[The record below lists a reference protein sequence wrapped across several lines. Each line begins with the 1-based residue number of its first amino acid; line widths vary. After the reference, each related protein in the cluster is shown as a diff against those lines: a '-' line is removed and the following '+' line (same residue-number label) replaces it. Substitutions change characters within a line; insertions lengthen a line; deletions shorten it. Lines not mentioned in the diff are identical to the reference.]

1 MKHKPEV
8 VRNGK
13 ETVTNHSLNQN
24 YFLKQVLIF
33 GTAGTVVFALMGL
46 LGYVPSL
53 QFLGRLHKGYV
64 PMAPSTAVSFI
75 TLGGTI
81 FFLIIRCPFRVILA
95 LLASLAALVSL
106 FGLLEVVGYFIGI
119 DLNFENAIMPEVGY
133 LGEIPIARMSPATG
147 GVFFFSGL
155 AVLALSLRRPGR
167 NWNAHIMN
175 AAGGLGSLVLLLS
188 VIFCLA
194 YLYGTPLLYGKGATV
209 PMALTTALAFMM
221 LGVGTVAASGE
232 DAIPLKV
239 LFVESTRAHLLRYF
253 FPLVIL
259 SVLLGSIT
267 TIPEL
272 SIYSINPAI
281 FSAIA
286 AVFMIILT
294 TVLVTWIATH
304 IGSSIDAAKKALRIS
319 EEKLH
324 LIIETS
330 PDGICTVDPLGNFV
344 TTNIAYERMVGYSKE
359 ELRGL
364 SFFDVTHP
372 DNRPKNKKLF
382 QDMFSLETTDFSME
396 KKYIRKDGEEIN
408 VSVHAIG
415 IRDAEGNVRFGTAFV
430 EDTTE
435 RKQAEDSLRDT
446 NARHSAMIENIG
458 DVIAIVGADSMAKYQ
473 SPNIEKWFGWKP
485 EDLVG
490 TSGWDKMRPEDI
502 ERIQKEFGK
511 MLEKETASIVEY
523 RFKCKDGNYKWIEL
537 TAVNRINDPSINGV
551 LLNYHDIN
559 ERKQAEEQIKELNRT
574 LEQRIKDR
582 TKQLERANKELE
594 SFAYSVSHDLR
605 APLRSMD
612 GFSVALL
619 EDYADKLDDQG
630 KDYLQR
636 VRNASKRM
644 AQLIEGILE
653 LSRTTRSVVKW
664 ERVNLSAL
672 AKTIM
677 TDLHKSQPERR
688 VECNIEPDL
697 YANGDVRLLRAAIQ
711 NLLGNA
717 FKFTDHCDPGK
728 IEFGVL
734 PPSETDESSQTPNP
748 TYFIRDNGAGFD
760 MTYADKLFGVFQRLH
775 KADEFP
781 GTGVG
786 LATVERIIHRHG
798 GRIWA
803 DAGVDEGATFYFTLG

>member
-1 MKHKPEV
+1 MAKKPTYEELEQKVKEFENVAFECKRAEEKLIASEKLYKEAQLLARMGHWKYDPQEDILIWSDELYSIFEIDKDAGPVSIEVFIERIHPEDRDAIRGQVEKGESYRSEYRIVVDNGVVKHIRE
-8 VRNGK
+8 
-13 ETVTNHSLNQN
+13 E
-24 YFLKQVLIF
+24 VLIVHQEDGKSLIMK
-33 GTAGTVVFALMGL
+33 GTAQNITSQKQTEEALRESEEKYRRLVEGQDEAIYRMSLPDGKYEYMSPAARKVF
-46 LGYVPSL
+46 GYSAEE
-53 QFLGRLHKGYV
+53 FLEN
-64 PMAPSTAVSFI
+64 P
-75 TLGGTI
+75 
-81 FFLIIRCPFRVILA
+81 LIIRKVIHPDFAEYFKEKWADLIEGKVPPTYKYKILDPEGNERWIVQSNTGIFDDSGNIIA
-95 LLASLAALVSL
+95 VE
-106 FGLLEVVGYFIGI
+106 GLSRDI
-119 DLNFENAIMPEVGY
+119 
-133 LGEIPIARMSPATG
+133 T
-147 GVFFFSGL
+147 
-155 AVLALSLRRPGR
+155 
-167 NWNAHIMN
+167 
-175 AAGGLGSLVLLLS
+175 
-188 VIFCLA
+188 
-194 YLYGTPLLYGKGATV
+194 K
-209 PMALTTALAFMM
+209 
-221 LGVGTVAASGE
+221 
-232 DAIPLKV
+232 
-239 LFVESTRAHLLRYF
+239 RAQA
-253 FPLVIL
+253 
-259 SVLLGSIT
+259 
-267 TIPEL
+267 EE
-272 SIYSINPAI
+272 
-281 FSAIA
+281 
-286 AVFMIILT
+286 
-294 TVLVTWIATH
+294 
-304 IGSSIDAAKKALRIS
+304 ALRAS

-324 LIIETS
+324 LIIDTS
-330 PDGICTVDPLGNFV
+330 PVGICTVDPLGNFV
-344 TTNIAYERMVGYSKE
+344 TTNIAYERMLGYSKE

-382 QDMFSLETTDFSME
+382 QDMFSLETTNFSME
-396 KKYIRKDGEEIN
+396 KRYIRKDGEEIN

-430 EDTTE
+430 EDITE

-490 TSGWDKMRPEDI
+490 TSGWDKMHPEDI

-551 LLNYHDIN
+551 LLNYHDIT

-644 AQLIEGILE
+644 AQLIDGILE
-653 LSRTTRSVVKW
+653 LSRTTRSEVKW
-664 ERVNLSAL
+664 EHVNLSAL

-688 VECNIEPDL
+688 VECIIEPDL
-697 YANGDVRLLRAAIQ
+697 YANGDIRLLRAAIQ
-711 NLLGNA
+711 NLLDNA
-717 FKFTDHCDPGK
+717 FKFTEHCDPGK